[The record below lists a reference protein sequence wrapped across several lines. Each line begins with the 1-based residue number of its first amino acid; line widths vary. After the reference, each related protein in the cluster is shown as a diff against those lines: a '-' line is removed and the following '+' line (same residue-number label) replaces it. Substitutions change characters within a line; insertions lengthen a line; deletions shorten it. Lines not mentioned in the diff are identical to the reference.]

1 MRTRAVYGLLC
12 ALTFVCSQAGS
23 AQDKLTAAREIV
35 DRHVQASG
43 GREAMAKHSSR
54 RAVGKI
60 SMPAQ
65 GVEGDVEILA
75 ARPDLMRL
83 RMTIPGVGEIQS
95 GYNGKVAWSVNPL
108 TGPMLMQG
116 KSLEQARLDADFDS
130 AQHLDT
136 QYKLLETIEKTTF
149 EGRPAYKVR
158 AVRTT
163 GDEDFEY
170 YDADNGLMLGAEVT
184 RESPMGAVKATHIES
199 DYKDFGGVKIATKIT
214 QRLMGTE
221 QVITISE
228 VEFDKVDKSAFDL
241 PPAIQ
246 ALVK

>member
-1 MRTRAVYGLLC
+1 MLTRSLVALCCCVALLLP
-12 ALTFVCSQAGS
+12 ARAF
-23 AQDKLTAAREIV
+23 AQDKLPTAREVI
-35 DRHVQASG
+35 DRYVQATG
-43 GREAMAKHSSR
+43 GRDALAKYHSR
-54 RAVGKI
+54 RAVGRI

-95 GYNGKVAWSVNPL
+95 GYDGKTAWSVNPL

-116 KSLEQARLDADFDS
+116 KSLEQTKADADFDATLHS
-130 AQHLDT
+130 DK
-136 QYKLLETIEKTTF
+136 QYKTLETVEKTTF
-149 EGRPAYKVR
+149 EGRPAYKIR

-170 YDADNGLMLGAEVT
+170 FDAENGLMLGAEVT
-184 RESPMGAVKATHIES
+184 RESPMGPVKATHVTS
-199 DYKDFGGVKIATKIT
+199 DYKDFGGVKIASRIT

-221 QVITISE
+221 QIITLSE
-228 VEFDKVDKSAFDL
+228 VEYDKVDTSAFTP

>member
-1 MRTRAVYGLLC
+1 MRKRALVGLC
-12 ALTFVCSQAGS
+12 CVAALVWPMS
-23 AQDKLTAAREIV
+23 ASGQDKLPAAREII
-35 DRHVQASG
+35 DRFVEATG
-43 GREAMAKHSSR
+43 GREALARHQSR
-54 RAVGKI
+54 RAVGRI
-60 SMPAQ
+60 TMPAQ
-65 GVEGDVEILA
+65 GVEGDVEIVA
-75 ARPDLMRL
+75 ARPALMRL

-95 GYNGKVAWSVNPL
+95 GYDGKVAWSMNPL

-116 KSLEQARLDADFDS
+116 KALEQTRADAEFDS
-130 AQHLDT
+130 SLHPETLYKTLD
-136 QYKLLETIEKTTF
+136 TIEKTTF

-170 YDADNGLMLGAEVT
+170 YDAENGLLLGAEVT
-184 RESPMGAVKATHIES
+184 RESPMGPVKATHVTS
-199 DYKDFGGVKIATKIT
+199 DYRDFGGVKIASRIV

-228 VEFDKVDKSAFDL
+228 VEFDKVDKAVFAL
-241 PPAIQ
+241 PAAIQ

>member
-1 MRTRAVYGLLC
+1 MRTRVAVGLICVLSLLC
-12 ALTFVCSQAGS
+12 SVPGT
-23 AQDKLTAAREIV
+23 AQDKLPAAREII
-35 DRHVQASG
+35 DRYVQASG
-43 GREAMAKHSSR
+43 GREAMTRHSSR
-54 RAVGKI
+54 RAVGRI

-116 KSLEQARLDADFDS
+116 KSLDQARADADFDS
-130 AQHLDT
+130 TLHLDT
-136 QYKLLETIEKTTF
+136 QYKALETLEKTTF

-163 GDEDFEY
+163 GDEDLEY
-170 YDADNGLMLGAEVT
+170 YDAENGLMLGAEVT
-184 RESPMGAVKATHIES
+184 RESPMGPVKATHVES
-199 DYKDFGGVKIATKIT
+199 DYKDFGGVKIATRIT

-221 QVITISE
+221 QVITIAN
-228 VEFDKVDKSAFDL
+228 VEFDKVEKSAFDL